1 MPTVKNP
8 AALKKAYEAAAKKV
22 AGGDIPTTFVYGGHT
37 VFRSINPTSPY
48 SSLPKPRAG
57 GSISLAA
64 TIPLLRPPDA
74 TAERGNRFSGPSYN
88 PSIPP
93 MGGVYCV
100 LQQQALMNESAHYS
114 GKAHAWGLVNR
125 CVLRMRIT
133 GTINV
138 GDLSPHNPRAIR
150 FFREL
155 GPKVWNEMNDPQD
168 CSVARGV
175 ALAFAQASYLHG
187 ISVQTVRESDRSD
200 EERGDNI
207 VFFSAGPAISCLE
220 VDKVYYFGKTS
231 TPEVFPVTR
240 P

>member
-1 MPTVKNP
+1 MPTVNNP
-8 AALKKAYEAAAKKV
+8 AALKKAYEAALKKITS
-22 AGGDIPTTFVYGGHT
+22 GDFPSTFVYGGHT

-48 SSLPKPRAG
+48 SYLPKPPAG
-57 GSISLAA
+57 GSISLSA
-64 TIPLLRPPDA
+64 TVPLLRPPDA
-74 TAERGNRFSGPSYN
+74 TNERNNRFSGPSYN
-88 PSIPP
+88 PAIAP

-125 CVLRMRIT
+125 CILRLRVT
-133 GTINV
+133 GTIQI
-138 GDLSPHNPRAIR
+138 GDLSPHNPMSMR
-150 FFREL
+150 FLREL
-155 GPKVWNEMNDPQD
+155 GPRVWDEMNDPRD
-168 CSVARGV
+168 CSVARGI
-175 ALAFAQASYLHG
+175 ALAFATANYLQG

-207 VFFSAGPAISCLE
+207 VFFSAGAAISCLE